1 MRLAFFNSQ
10 TGGHHMAQIPAKT
23 KDHPDVQAMYKQ
35 REEINK
41 SNEEAMARM
50 ESTQPTPTQEENDL
64 AKLGVAVEDK
74 EPDGA
79 GPTVIRT
86 FTVANVPL
94 GAELPD
100 MPEVTPQDPAAREKA
115 ARERTERDQ
124 AKREQAERERAERE
138 RAQQAKL

>member
-1 MRLAFFNSQ
+1 
-10 TGGHHMAQIPAKT
+10 MAQTPAKT
-23 KDHPDVQAMYKQ
+23 KDHPDVQAMQKQ

-41 SNEEAMARM
+41 SNEEAMKRM

-64 AKLGVAVEDK
+64 AKLGVAVDDK

-86 FTVANVPL
+86 VTVANVPM

-100 MPEVTPQDPAAREKA
+100 MPEVTPQDKA
-115 ARERTERDQ
+115 EQERIQ
-124 AKREQAERERAERE
+124 RERAERE
-138 RAQQAKL
+138 RAAKAKRDEARG